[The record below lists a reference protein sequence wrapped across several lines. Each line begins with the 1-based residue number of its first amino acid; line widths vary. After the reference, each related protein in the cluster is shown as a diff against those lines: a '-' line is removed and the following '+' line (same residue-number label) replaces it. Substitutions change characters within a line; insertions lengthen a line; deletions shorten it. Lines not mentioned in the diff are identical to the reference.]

1 MMSPHPDARSR
12 NGDSAMTPVSMMTA
26 IGVWAARLTFS
37 PSFWIEARD
46 ETTPSWLPAVGP
58 LTNGPP
64 ALKEAHLAPPIARPP
79 PAPDAKTLFPLRI
92 FSSPSIIPFILEAGI
107 NVSQLPILHAVVY

>member
-37 PSFWIEARD
+37 PSLWIQARD
-46 ETTPSWLPAVGP
+46 DTTPSWLAAARPVPDG
-58 LTNGPP
+58 TP
-64 ALKEAHLAPPIARPP
+64 ALEGDHLGTANARPP
-79 PAPDAKTLFPLRI
+79 PTPTPKATVPLPLLP
-92 FSSPSIIPFILEAGI
+92 SPPRTRFLLSPP
-107 NVSQLPILHAVVY
+107 V

>member
-46 ETTPSWLPAVGP
+46 ETTPSWLAAVGTPTKGTPPLKGAHFAPAVQ
-58 LTNGPP
+58 
-64 ALKEAHLAPPIARPP
+64 RPP
-79 PAPDAKTLFPLRI
+79 PTPGAETEFPFADLF
-92 FSSPSIIPFILEAGI
+92 FPS
-107 NVSQLPILHAVVY
+107 

>member
-46 ETTPSWLPAVGP
+46 DTTPSWLAAGGP
-58 LTNGPP
+58 LTHGKP
-64 ALKEAHLAPPIARPP
+64 AVKDAHLATSIERPP
-79 PAPDAKTLFPLRI
+79 PPPSPETMFPFRVPP
-92 FSSPSIIPFILEAGI
+92 SSPRNPFLFASW
-107 NVSQLPILHAVVY
+107 SQKFPEPDFP